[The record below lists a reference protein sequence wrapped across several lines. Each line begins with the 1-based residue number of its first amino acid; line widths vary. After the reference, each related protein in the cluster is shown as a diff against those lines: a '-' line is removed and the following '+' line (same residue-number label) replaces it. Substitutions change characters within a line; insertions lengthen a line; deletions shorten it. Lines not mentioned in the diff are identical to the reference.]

1 MSNKRFFITI
11 FVVFFILNFIW
22 CFIVYDSDY
31 IFKFKS
37 PKGEY
42 SISNEIYQN
51 SGIANNFTYDSA
63 IIGSSMTENFK
74 PSTFELYFKTYPIKL
89 SYSGSNSYNIELS
102 LSQIFNSKND
112 VKKVF
117 ISLDDYMLFSATED
131 FYPFIPSYVYEKNL
145 ESTFQYLYNKNLFM
159 ELNSS
164 FNENKSLSP
173 MEFAYNWNDEFEF
186 SKENCLAGY
195 SYYEDTSNYQIF
207 NGDSRLIVDQN
218 LSRITKYI
226 SDNPNC
232 QFYIFFPPYSMA
244 QWFTYSVGSG
254 IDYEIDLQKFA
265 CEKLLKF
272 ENVKLYYF
280 QDNLDIVTNLNNYK
294 DLGHYCEDIN
304 VEIVKLMADNNSL
317 LTTDNYQDILDNWRI
332 TAKNY
337 DYKEM
342 FED

>member
-1 MSNKRFFITI
+1 
-11 FVVFFILNFIW
+11 
-22 CFIVYDSDY
+22 
-31 IFKFKS
+31 
-37 PKGEY
+37 
-42 SISNEIYQN
+42 
-51 SGIANNFTYDSA
+51 
-63 IIGSSMTENFK
+63 
-74 PSTFELYFKTYPIKL
+74 
-89 SYSGSNSYNIELS
+89 
-102 LSQIFNSKND
+102 
-112 VKKVF
+112 
-117 ISLDDYMLFSATED
+117 
-131 FYPFIPSYVYEKNL
+131 
-145 ESTFQYLYNKNLFM
+145 
-159 ELNSS
+159 
-164 FNENKSLSP
+164 
-173 MEFAYNWNDEFEF
+173 
-186 SKENCLAGY
+186 
-195 SYYEDTSNYQIF
+195 
-207 NGDSRLIVDQN
+207 
-218 LSRITKYI
+218 
-226 SDNPNC
+226 
-232 QFYIFFPPYSMA
+232 MA